1 MKDCEI
7 QRNEVSKNTLILA
20 DIKILFIMASELNY
34 IIKKI
39 QSLVFLN

>member
-1 MKDCEI
+1 MKDCET

-20 DIKILFIMASELNY
+20 DIKILFIMVSELNY

-39 QSLVFLN
+39 QS